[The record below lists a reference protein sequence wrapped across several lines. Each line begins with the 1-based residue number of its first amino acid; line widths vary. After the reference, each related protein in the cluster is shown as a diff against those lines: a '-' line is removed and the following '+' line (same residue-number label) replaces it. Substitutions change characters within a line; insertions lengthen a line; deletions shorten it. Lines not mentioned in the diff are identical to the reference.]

1 MIQFQWGESAGG
13 WAWWELDK
21 RIQQK
26 HKKSG
31 RRKREEIKLVH
42 LFSWASIS
50 QTDVKIML
58 LFFVF
63 FNYKILD
70 YPIW

>member
-13 WAWWELDK
+13 WAWGELDK
-21 RIQQK
+21 RIQK

-31 RRKREEIKLVH
+31 GRKNKKREETKLVH

-50 QTDVKIML
+50 QTDVKIM
-58 LFFVF
+58 
-63 FNYKILD
+63 
-70 YPIW
+70 